1 MRRLI
6 SVILGLVS
14 AGILSAFVLPWRYDV
29 RITVDR
35 NDAIIL
41 TGYEARS
48 IRPLYWPP
56 RLRSERHANNAVFK
70 EESDDVLVDWQRY
83 WLWWAMFIIALLF
96 VRRVPRD
103 RRRRMTIAAL
113 AAVIIIDQAFVRYV
127 RPRLEYSAPLRQSA
141 A

>member
-6 SVILGLVS
+6 SVFSVLVS
-14 AGILSAFVLPWRYDV
+14 AGFLSVFVLPWRYDV

-35 NDAIIL
+35 NDEIIV

-56 RLRSERHANNAVFK
+56 HVRYERHTNNVVFK
-70 EESDDVLVDWQRY
+70 EEGEAALVDWQRY
-83 WLWWAMFIIALLF
+83 LMWWAMFIIALLF
-96 VRRVPRD
+96 IRRVSRG
-103 RRRRMTIAAL
+103 RRLRITVAVL
-113 AAVIIIDQAFVRYV
+113 VAVIIIDQAFVRYV
-127 RPRLEYSAPLRQSA
+127 RPRLEYSASLRPPA